1 MTFKCICV
9 YNSYIKCVFFIL
21 KDFKVEIWEFRGE
34 LLDLIRKRGPSVN
47 SAFGTELKSRIK
59 DLEDPIKQA
68 KSIIW
73 AESKDIANVPESY
86 EWSINQYELQQ
97 HLNNIVDRL
106 LKIIEVCNEKGR
118 DIGDLT
124 FVLSKYA
131 VWASGSLKVSIDEF
145 TSYINNK
152 EIKIDSIG
160 GINEVIN
167 LIVSFYNAICDSIN
181 RAKGE
186 LMTRMFGSEI
196 AINESTREIKRSTGI
211 DNMESI
217 ACDLYVSIINFLI
230 WVLDQSFE
238 EDCINFCD
246 YKIKSDYLR
255 NKFLSLKEKWP
266 KTTESEDLDLDQIE
280 PKKIEVGWLD
290 IIKCHIRQIL
300 AKIMGNK

>member
-1 MTFKCICV
+1 M
-9 YNSYIKCVFFIL
+9 
-21 KDFKVEIWEFRGE
+21 EIWEFRGE

-47 SAFGTELKSRIK
+47 SAFGEKLKNEIQGLEDKIK
-59 DLEDPIKQA
+59 DA

-73 AESKDIANVPESY
+73 TDSGSRLNALESCG
-86 EWSINQYELQQ
+86 WSIKDQYEIKQ

-106 LKIIEVCNEKGR
+106 LKIVEVCGERGR
-118 DIGDLT
+118 DTGGLT

-131 VWASGSLKVSIDEF
+131 VWTAGSLKVSIDEF
-145 TSYINNK
+145 TNYINNK

-186 LMTRMFGSEI
+186 LMTRMFGSGI

-211 DNMESI
+211 DDMELN

-246 YKIKSDYLR
+246 YKIKSNYLR

-290 IIKCHIRQIL
+290 IIKCYIEQIL